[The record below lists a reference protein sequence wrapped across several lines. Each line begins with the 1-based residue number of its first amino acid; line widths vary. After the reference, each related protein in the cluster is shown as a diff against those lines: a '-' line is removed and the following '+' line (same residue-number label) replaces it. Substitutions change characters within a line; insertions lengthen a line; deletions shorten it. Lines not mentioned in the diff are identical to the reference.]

1 MATSPFDIAPRGRD
15 PVKGILGPDGRPY
28 CADAPDGIKVPNVWT
43 FGSLINQFSKTY
55 SYRWSE
61 AYTNSRETALAMRRD
76 AFLMGLLRERQ
87 RHVEQMRWHIEPEDK
102 KDERQVEECAFLEK
116 VIRRTPY
123 LHNYRRALNE
133 DIWYGRAGVQQ
144 ALKYDTIDG
153 ERAVVIGSHIPVN
166 GDKIQFD
173 WDGTPKV
180 LIYAG
185 AMTTLADA
193 GATIQLG
200 DYQPM
205 IKLDRPYWRNR
216 FVISK
221 HDVIDADFG
230 DPDKAGQIGGVGIR
244 DYCYWLN
251 WMKLE
256 VTSWL
261 MDFMERT
268 GLGLTIYF
276 YDAANQQGLLEAQ
289 KSAQMDGR
297 NTVICYPRSAEGKD
311 IGAGIE
317 RIETQTQGADVIIKM
332 IAFMFDDKLE
342 RFIVGQTL
350 SSSTEGSGLGGT
362 GVAKMHGNTQFK
374 IIKSDCDS
382 KADTFTEELIKPLQR
397 LNPKTKDSHY
407 HYQFVFNVDE
417 FDPEAKL
424 KSAQIAYSMGVGF
437 DEDELRGPTGFSKPT
452 DDDNVLRQADP
463 MEMMEAEAKLN
474 PKPSPNGKP
483 SSNGKATPEKPKKKT
498 DYSRS
503 HLDFQFYDGNGKWV
517 TIHGTHV
524 YIEDGKIIK
533 GPAHLKGLSHEEAH
547 EANASKKSVANDRK
561 SLKEDDPIHSYLG
574 AFNDKSQDAA
584 TAKDARQ
591 ANRELKSED
600 SKFRLVP
607 DGEGGWEPRHASDL
621 TKEFGARWT
630 VTDNPLTGQ
639 IDVGDKDYFDEL
651 ETLAGNEETKSYLHA
666 FNDPMEIPPTS
677 EEVDQANK
685 ELAGDESNFRIIRDK
700 EHGLWVAK
708 IADDYARSRLDF
720 QFYED
725 LRKEKLGFFAQC
737 RRTIKVGEERI
748 EKAVKKFLKGVWV
761 EVKAAF
767 DFAIGGV
774 RIKDMPGSK
783 SSENGR
789 LPTKKVDNS
798 PPATEMDIR
807 TVTETVKEAINPEKL
822 KEAVKPDLER
832 LYVAGMGLELDDN
845 VKTRIGAYSGRAAW
859 DEPFSKL
866 KKKLPLELQDETR
879 FFLEKT
885 FAQPWWDR
893 LPGTVGDQLAKTL
906 SKGTLEG
913 ETIDGLVGR
922 LQNAYAD
929 LTEIEA
935 RRISRTE
942 TTGAINAGLQA
953 ARVIQY
959 QKGLVKGKRWES
971 MGDEDVRHMHDEADG
986 QEVMPLD
993 QFIVGDETCMYPG
1006 DMKLSPA
1013 NRCNCRCLAQSV
1025 PMEVPLEPYQRNRV
1039 AEFYEDKGHWVT
1051 MHGEHVFIGKGGKI
1065 TKGPAHLIGHTKT
1078 SSIAAHWKHKEKLDK
1093 EKKAGKTKESSPAD
1107 AHATT
1112 GKTAKHESDATH
1124 KQEAKKTVA
1133 EIAKAHIREK
1143 GVGISFDELYDKAK
1157 DIHPDLTK
1165 EDFRVMM
1172 HEFHEQGD
1180 LFRLG
1185 GWMRMHTDLPDP
1197 ELAVHIGG
1205 EKTRDPRE
1213 NVDRSKAPDLDRV
1226 GRLMWFLQP
1235 RSGSQQYSRDQDA
1248 DGRWVTMNG
1257 AHVFIEAANAMK
1269 HAHPYPE
1276 GPIPHLATPGLG
1288 RPIHIL
1294 EKVAP
1299 EMIPMRQEYDDHMR
1313 AWNRALA
1320 ADKIHEML
1328 ASEHKLARLPSSGES
1343 KGRQKSLG
1351 RKAIDAESNAS
1362 FDAQRLSHHWDEVN
1376 EQVASVHPKGKDALE
1391 AARAE
1396 SIRRHED
1403 HIQRLAE
1410 HRRLFAESNHAQ

>member
-15 PVKGILGPDGRPY
+15 PIKGILGPDGRPY
-28 CADAPDGIKVPNVWT
+28 RADAPDGIKVPNVWT

-193 GATIQLG
+193 GATIQIG

-230 DPDKAGQIGGVGIR
+230 DPDKAGQIGGVGVR

-350 SSSTEGSGLGGT
+350 SSSTEGNGLGGT

-382 KADTFTEELIKPLQR
+382 KADTFTEELVKPLQR
-397 LNPKTKDSHY
+397 LNPKTKDSPY

-474 PKPSPNGKP
+474 PKPSANGNP

-498 DYSRS
+498 DYQRT
-503 HLDFQFYDGNGKWV
+503 LEGIDREELLNGSW
-517 TIHGTHV
+517 
-524 YIEDGKIIK
+524 
-533 GPAHLKGLSHEEAH
+533 
-547 EANASKKSVANDRK
+547 N
-561 SLKEDDPIHSYLG
+561 
-574 AFNDKSQDAA
+574 
-584 TAKDARQ
+584 
-591 ANRELKSED
+591 
-600 SKFRLVP
+600 KFGR
-607 DGEGGWEPRHASDL
+607 RDL
-621 TKEFGARWT
+621 
-630 VTDNPLTGQ
+630 
-639 IDVGDKDYFDEL
+639 
-651 ETLAGNEETKSYLHA
+651 
-666 FNDPMEIPPTS
+666 
-677 EEVDQANK
+677 
-685 ELAGDESNFRIIRDK
+685 
-700 EHGLWVAK
+700 
-708 IADDYARSRLDF
+708 

-725 LRKEKLGFFAQC
+725 LRKEKLGFFARC
-737 RRTIKVGEERI
+737 RRTIKAGEERI
-748 EKAVKKFLKGVWV
+748 EKAVKKFLNGVWV

-774 RIKDMPGSK
+774 RIKDTPSSK
-783 SSENGR
+783 PSENGH

-807 TVTETVKEAINPEKL
+807 TVTETIKEAINPEKL
-822 KEAVKPDLER
+822 KEAVKPNLER
-832 LYVAGMGLELDDN
+832 LHVAGMGIELDDN

-859 DEPFSKL
+859 DEPFSSL
-866 KKKLPLELQDETR
+866 KKKIPLELQDETR

-885 FAQPWWDR
+885 FAQLWWDR

-935 RRISRTE
+935 RRIARTE
-942 TTGAINAGLQA
+942 TTGALNAGLQA
-953 ARVIQY
+953 TRIQ
-959 QKGLVKGKRWES
+959 QFKKGLVKSKRWEN
-971 MGDEDVRHMHDEADG
+971 MEDEDVRHDHDDEYGAGG
-986 QEVMPLD
+986 QEVGVMED
-993 QFIVGDETCMYPG
+993 FIVGGEACQYPG
-1006 DMKLSPA
+1006 DQRLSPA
-1013 NRCNCRCLAQSV
+1013 QRCYCRCLARSV
-1025 PMEVPLEPYQRNRV
+1025 PIEVPLEPYQRNRV
-1039 AEFYEDKGHWVT
+1039 AEFYEDEGHWVT
-1051 MHGEHVFIGKGGKI
+1051 MHGEHVFIGKGGVI
-1065 TKGPAHLIGHTKT
+1065 EKGPAHLEGKKVSEIEH
-1078 SSIAAHWKHKEKLDK
+1078 SSHPHDQHESHKPEHKEPGRKSKARVKPKDDPSKAKVVISGDKADVNGRWKKLMGTVPVEAASSLVGAPADATVEVEGYADEVK
-1093 EKKAGKTKESSPAD
+1093 LSVEHPKFAATRIIRKNSEGKIYIENAVFKVNEWQQGKGIGADIFSNQVESATQNGVSYIQCDAAGDAGDESGYNGYYTWPRLGYDIPIEEIRTGAKQDIKWKFPEAKTIQDVFKTKEGRAWWKEHGSHLD
-1107 AHATT
+1107 
-1112 GKTAKHESDATH
+1112 GMK
-1124 KQEAKKTVA
+1124 
-1133 EIAKAHIREK
+1133 
-1143 GVGISFDELYDKAK
+1143 F
-1157 DIHPDLTK
+1157 DLTPGSRSMQILK
-1165 EDFRVMM
+1165 TYN
-1172 HEFHEQGD
+1172 Q
-1180 LFRLG
+1180 
-1185 GWMRMHTDLPDP
+1185 
-1197 ELAVHIGG
+1197 
-1205 EKTRDPRE
+1205 EKK
-1213 NVDRSKAPDLDRV
+1213 RS
-1226 GRLMWFLQP
+1226 
-1235 RSGSQQYSRDQDA
+1235 
-1248 DGRWVTMNG
+1248 
-1257 AHVFIEAANAMK
+1257 I
-1269 HAHPYPE
+1269 
-1276 GPIPHLATPGLG
+1276 
-1288 RPIHIL
+1288 
-1294 EKVAP
+1294 
-1299 EMIPMRQEYDDHMR
+1299 
-1313 AWNRALA
+1313 
-1320 ADKIHEML
+1320 
-1328 ASEHKLARLPSSGES
+1328 
-1343 KGRQKSLG
+1343 
-1351 RKAIDAESNAS
+1351 
-1362 FDAQRLSHHWDEVN
+1362 
-1376 EQVASVHPKGKDALE
+1376 
-1391 AARAE
+1391 
-1396 SIRRHED
+1396 
-1403 HIQRLAE
+1403 
-1410 HRRLFAESNHAQ
+1410 